1 MGTNVVDPLPAADPP
16 TPPGGRAT
24 GDEPVSGVDL
34 LHFAQTLCASSDHEQ
49 LEHRFVAGFGR
60 LFDLPMYA
68 LYLVDPWSGGQ
79 RRIAAAG
86 VSGSFLARYERA
98 GREVDSLQAHLDA
111 TGHAAYNMALKG
123 SMEEWLAD
131 PLYTRVKYLHDIR
144 HEIQAP
150 VLNRD
155 GFVGTLHCGTSDPNR
170 GFTPY
175 EVRLTEAL
183 GRVVGTVVEAV
194 HAREDLEREHDLA
207 VVALEQAGTAVVIS
221 DPADTEPR
229 LNRAA
234 RSLLADVV
242 DAEHGLHRVIA
253 PPGVDRS
260 FARHVDVEL
269 VAGGGG
275 LLRGRSSYTRSR
287 AGALI
292 TVLEL
297 QRDRFE
303 ISSETLTALTPRERE
318 VARFVVD
325 GLSDR
330 DIAERLSLSRYTVSQ
345 YVKRIYRKLDV
356 GSRVAL
362 TRLLMNLHDSRR
374 NE

>member
-1 MGTNVVDPLPAADPP
+1 MGTNVMGPSSADPT
-16 TPPGGRAT
+16 TPPGGARAT
-24 GDEPVSGVDL
+24 GEEPVSGVDL
-34 LHFAQTLCASSDHEQ
+34 LQFVQTLCASSNQEQ
-49 LEHRFVAGFGR
+49 LERRFVAGFGR
-60 LFDLPMYA
+60 LFGLPMYA

-79 RRIAAAG
+79 RRIVSAG

-98 GREVDSLQAHLDA
+98 GREVDLLQVHLDA
-111 TGHAAYNMALKG
+111 TGRAAYNMALKA

-144 HEIQAP
+144 HEVQAP

-155 GFVGTLHCGTSDPNR
+155 GFVGTLHCGTSDPDR

-194 HAREDLEREHDLA
+194 QAREDLEREHDLA
-207 VVALEQAGTAVVIS
+207 VVALDQAGTAVVIS

-253 PPGVDRS
+253 APGADRS
-260 FARHVDVEL
+260 FTRHVDVDL
-269 VAGGGG
+269 VAGGSG
-275 LLRGRSSYTRSR
+275 LLRGRSSYTRTR

-297 QRDRFE
+297 QRDRVE
-303 ISSETLTALTPRERE
+303 ISPQTLTALTPRERE

-362 TRLLMNLHDSRR
+362 TRLLLNLHDSSR